1 LILSEKKHMELENLT
16 HNVIGCA
23 YTVFNKLGFGF
34 LESIYHK
41 AMLIEL
47 AKKSLSAEPEKPLKV
62 YYDDEVIGDFSVD
75 ILVENELIVELK
87 SLGNISKAHEVQLVN
102 YLTALRKDVGLLINF
117 GPTGVIVKRKY
128 RKAIGH
134 DQQD

>member
-1 LILSEKKHMELENLT
+1 MELENLT

-47 AKKSLSAEPEKPLKV
+47 AKKSLSAESEEPLKV

-87 SLGNISKAHEVQLVN
+87 SLENISKAHEVQLVN
-102 YLTALRKDVGLLINF
+102 YLTALKKDVGLLINF

-128 RKAIGH
+128 RKAIGQ